1 MKNST
6 APIKSFK
13 ALGLALHAQDVAAAN
28 RLRRAA
34 SLPAPKVGPKVAR

>member
-13 ALGLALHAQDVAAAN
+13 ALAAIVHADDIAAAN
-28 RLRRAA
+28 RLRRASA
-34 SLPAPKVGPKVAR
+34 LPSPRIGPKVAR